1 MTLSFIGLCCCVIAF
16 GLTVIMCE
24 LMWEVHKEIR
34 KGNIGLVLTP
44 KNAIPIVYVSKWAEA
59 VKGYEQYQVS
69 DIINQL
75 IDDWR
80 KEHEID

>member
-16 GLTVIMCE
+16 GLTVIICE
-24 LMWEVHKEIR
+24 LLYEVHKEIR

-44 KNAIPIVYVSKWAEA
+44 KKAIPIMYVRKWAEV
-59 VKGYEQYQVS
+59 VKGYEQYQTS

-75 IDDWR
+75 IYDWN
-80 KEHEID
+80 KEYETD